1 MRLILKKGLSLFMA
15 AILAAAFI
23 CPASIAEEAAPIVT
37 ESVTSQ
43 QNLLISENT
52 DPAEPAEPVVF
63 EESLPE
69 IVPFEAANADD
80 AQIIDPAPQE
90 GDAIPAENE
99 SENNADEEKTPASA
113 GFELAQS
120 ALSLAI
126 GDAYDLRAL
135 IRGSEGAIYTY
146 ASSDPDAVS
155 VNAAGVIIAKT
166 AGDVVITI
174 ADANDPAQSHTIS
187 ISVSQAE
194 ESVSIAITP
203 ATLGA
208 RMQGT
213 IAIEHTS
220 GVRGLYDLE
229 YDASAIDV
237 RKLDEDTYI
246 CTAKA
251 VDSPRTITVRAV
263 SASGN
268 VLGSAEVCI
277 APAPKMGE
285 ICFESAQVD
294 LALGDT
300 ETRLA
305 AKCASGAICE
315 FTYESSDPDL
325 VSIDPVSGK
334 ISAKAITPAGTFV
347 TITAFDKNNPAVR
360 ADCAVRVCAAPETI
374 AFTVESLRM
383 ATGEQVNLYDYLRA
397 QPEGAAIG
405 RNCGFAADGDCVSI
419 DARGVLTAVSSGSAV
434 ITAACGSATCTLLV
448 RVLRSGAATIS
459 PASIRMGGGA
469 TASFTISWPQD
480 CGSLYRIECDTKLID
495 ILSITEGESSDTVSI
510 AAHSV
515 DTEID
520 ARICII
526 DANGAEIGALPV
538 TILPAPLAGEVYF
551 APEDQSIEIS
561 IGETGRYA
569 RAKYAV
575 GTLCDFIY
583 ESSDPKLVQVDRE
596 SGLLTPVALTENG
609 VCAVITATAKN
620 NPDAQATCRVIVTN
634 APERVYFAQDSVQI
648 GVGETYDL
656 RDAGL
661 TLEPESAETV
671 FSYASSRED
680 IAQVSDNGIVTG
692 VAQGTATI
700 TATARNGKSA
710 SIAITVAAKSGSLT
724 FEKGTFSIGAGM
736 RGALKVVHSSGY
748 GGSYRVKS
756 SRAALQI
763 LSVNRTASGT
773 DTIIISARDVVTATE
788 AQVIL
793 YGAEGNTI
801 ASCTVTI
808 LPAPATIR
816 FDSDQISMRIG
827 AQTQLLVINPHENTM
842 CDFSYSSADP
852 SIARVSRDGTV
863 TAVRAGT
870 TIITVR
876 ASGSGAMAKC
886 TVTVLPMPDQIIGAK
901 NEICLGTRQQVAFT
915 TVPAA
920 ADCEYTYSIANTSI
934 VTVDA
939 SGMIAGLA
947 CGTTQITVKTPTG
960 VTATFDITVVP
971 YNTQH
976 ETISTAHRGA
986 SGYRTE
992 NTLDAFQYANELGA
1006 DEIELDVYRTA
1017 DGVLIVHH
1025 DDQIKYGSKYY
1036 HPSALTYAQV
1046 LSAKSYVCTLDQA
1059 LAYIATTNMTVL
1071 IEFKMNSIESD
1082 VINCVER
1089 NNVQAKAG
1097 YIAFDNTCLNEVNRL
1112 RANQKTGFLID
1123 DQSLLNAVIANPE
1136 NYPYSMVS
1144 VRYYYLTETNVRDL
1158 HLRGYK
1164 VVAWTVDDATE
1175 IARLKRIGVDSI
1187 TTNYPDRV

>member
-1 MRLILKKGLSLFMA
+1 MLKLLP
-15 AILAAAFI
+15 
-23 CPASIAEEAAPIVT
+23 PAD
-37 ESVTSQ
+37 
-43 QNLLISENT
+43 LLTFENI
-52 DPAEPAEPVVF
+52 DPAEPAEPVLF
-63 EESLPE
+63 EESLSKDTEPTA
-69 IVPFEAANADD
+69 VPIEAANADNNT
-80 AQIIDPAPQE
+80 QTGDPAPAEGEGAPSENKIVPQE
-90 GDAIPAENE
+90 GDAVPAADE
-99 SENNADEEKTPASA
+99 SENGADKEKTPTSAS
-113 GFELAQS
+113 FELTQS
-120 ALSLAI
+120 TLFLAI

-135 IRGSEGAIYTY
+135 ILGSESISYSFT
-146 ASSDPDAVS
+146 SSDPDAVS
-155 VNAAGVIIAKT
+155 VNAAGVIIAKA
-166 AGDVVITI
+166 AGDAVITI

-194 ESVSIAITP
+194 ESVSITITP
-203 ATLGA
+203 AALGA

-213 IAIEHTS
+213 IAIEHAS

-237 RKLDEDTYI
+237 RGLDEDTYI

-251 VDSPRTITVRAV
+251 VDSPRTVTVRAV
-263 SASGN
+263 STSGN
-268 VLGSAEVCI
+268 VLGSAEVRI
-277 APAPKMGE
+277 APAPKIGE
-285 ICFESAQVD
+285 IYFESAQVD

-300 ETRLA
+300 ETRLT

-315 FTYESSDPDL
+315 FTYESSNPDL

-360 ADCAVRVCAAPETI
+360 TDCAVRVCAAPETI
-374 AFTVESLRM
+374 SFAVESLRM
-383 ATGEQVNLYDYLRA
+383 AAGEQVNLVDYLRA
-397 QPEGAAIG
+397 QPEGATIG
-405 RNCGFAADGDCVSI
+405 RSCGFAVDGDCVSI
-419 DARGVLTAVSSGSAV
+419 DARGVLTAVSAGNAV
-434 ITAACGSATCTLLV
+434 ITAACGNASCTLSV

-459 PASIRMGGGA
+459 PASIQMGGGA

-480 CGSLYRIECDTKLID
+480 CGSLYRIECDTTLID
-495 ILSITEGESSDTVSI
+495 ITSITEGENSDTVFI

-520 ARICII
+520 ARIRII

-569 RAKYAV
+569 RAKCAV

-620 NPDAQATCRVIVTN
+620 NPDARATCRVIVTN

-648 GVGETYDL
+648 GVGEAYDL
-656 RDAGL
+656 REAGL

-680 IAQVSDNGIVTG
+680 IAPVSASGIVTG
-692 VAQGTATI
+692 AAQGTATI
-700 TATARNGKSA
+700 TATAHNGKNA
-710 SIAITVAAKSGSLT
+710 SITITVSAKSGSPD
-724 FEKGTFSIGAGM
+724 FEKAAFSIGAGM
-736 RGALKVVHSSGY
+736 RGALRVVHSGGY
-748 GGSYRVKS
+748 GGSYRVKAS
-756 SRAALQI
+756 SSELKI
-763 LSVNRTASGT
+763 LSVIRGASST
-773 DTIIISARDVVTATE
+773 DTIIISARNVNTPTD

-793 YGAEGNTI
+793 YDTDGNTI
-801 ASCTVTI
+801 AACAVTI
-808 LPAPATIR
+808 LPAPATI
-816 FDSDQISMRIG
+816 DCDPDQISMRIG
-827 AQTQLLVINPHENTM
+827 AQAQIPVVNPHENTL

-852 SIARVSRDGTV
+852 TIARVSRDGTV

-870 TIITVR
+870 TVITVR

-901 NEICLGTRQQVAFT
+901 SEICLGTRQQAAFT

-920 ADCEYTYSIANTSI
+920 ADCEYIYSIANTSI
-934 VTVDA
+934 ATVDA
-939 SGMIAGLA
+939 NGMIAGLA
-947 CGTTQITVKTPTG
+947 CGTTQITVSTPTG

-992 NTLDAFQYANELGA
+992 NTLEAFQYANELGA

-1046 LSAKSYVCTLDQA
+1046 MSAKSYVCTLDQA
-1059 LAYIATTNMTVL
+1059 LSYIASTGMSVL

-1082 VINCVER
+1082 VIDCVER
-1089 NNVQAKAG
+1089 NNVQYKTG
-1097 YIAFDNTCLNEVNRL
+1097 YIAFDNACLDEVNRL
-1112 RANQKTGFLID
+1112 RENQKTGYLINE
-1123 DQSLLNAVIANPE
+1123 QALLDAVIAHPE

-1144 VRYYYLTETNVRDL
+1144 VRYYYLNETNVRDL

-1164 VVAWTVDDATE
+1164 VVAWTVDDADE
-1175 IARLKRIGVDSI
+1175 IARLKSIGVDSI

>member
-1 MRLILKKGLSLFMA
+1 MRLILKKGLSLFTA
-15 AILAAAFI
+15 AILAVAFI

-90 GDAIPAENE
+90 GDAIPVENE

-120 ALSLAI
+120 SLSLAI

-135 IRGSEGAIYTY
+135 IRGSEGASYSFT
-146 ASSDPDAVS
+146 SSDPDAVS
-155 VNAAGVIIAKT
+155 VNAAGVIIAK
-166 AGDVVITI
+166 AASDAVITI

-194 ESVSIAITP
+194 ESVSITITP
-203 ATLGA
+203 AALGA

-237 RKLDEDTYI
+237 RRLDEDTYI
-246 CTAKA
+246 CTAKS
-251 VDSPRTITVRAV
+251 VDSPRTVTVRAV

-268 VLGSAEVCI
+268 VLGSAEVRI

-285 ICFESAQVD
+285 IYFESAQMD

-305 AKCASGAICE
+305 AKCTSGAICE

-360 ADCAVRVCAAPETI
+360 ADCTVRVCAAPETI
-374 AFTVESLRM
+374 SFTVESLRM
-383 ATGEQVNLYDYLRA
+383 AAGEQVNLYDYLRA
-397 QPEGAAIG
+397 QPKGAAIG
-405 RNCGFAADGDCVSI
+405 RSCGFAADGDCVSI

-434 ITAACGSATCTLLV
+434 ITAACGGAVCTLSV

-459 PASIRMGGGA
+459 PASIQMGGGA

-480 CGSLYRIECDTKLID
+480 CGSLYRIECDTTLID
-495 ILSITEGESSDTVSI
+495 IVSITEGESSGTVSI

-520 ARICII
+520 ARIRII

-569 RAKYAV
+569 RAKCAV

-596 SGLLTPVALTENG
+596 SGLLTPVALTEDG

-620 NPDAQATCRVIVTN
+620 NPDARAACRVIVTN

-710 SIAITVAAKSGSLT
+710 SIAITVSAKSGSLT
-724 FEKGTFSIGAGM
+724 FEKDAFSIGAGM
-736 RGALKVVHSSGY
+736 RGALKVLHSGGY
-748 GGSYRVKS
+748 GGSYRVKAS
-756 SRAALQI
+756 SSELKI
-763 LSVNRTASGT
+763 LSIIRSASGT
-773 DTIIISARDVVTATE
+773 DTIIISARNVNAPTD

-793 YGAEGNTI
+793 YDTDGNTI
-801 ASCTVTI
+801 AFCAVTI
-808 LPAPATIR
+808 LPAPATI
-816 FDSDQISMRIG
+816 DCNPDQISMRIG
-827 AQTQLLVINPHENTM
+827 AQAQIPAINPHENTL

-852 SIARVSRDGTV
+852 GIARVSRDGTV

-886 TVTVLPMPDQIIGAK
+886 TVTVLPMPEQIIGSK
-901 NEICLGTRQQVAFT
+901 NEICLGTRQRAAFT

-934 VTVDA
+934 ATVDA
-939 SGMIAGLA
+939 NGTIAGLA
-947 CGTTQITVKTPTG
+947 CGTTQITVSAPTG

-992 NTLDAFQYANELGA
+992 NTLEAFQYANELGA

-1059 LAYIATTNMTVL
+1059 LAYIASTGMSVL
-1071 IEFKMNSIESD
+1071 IEFKMNSIESA
-1082 VINCVER
+1082 VIDCVER
-1089 NNVQAKAG
+1089 NNVQYKAG
-1097 YIAFDNTCLNEVNRL
+1097 YIAFDNACLDEVNRL
-1112 RANQKTGFLID
+1112 RENQKTGYLINE
-1123 DQSLLNAVIANPE
+1123 QALLDAVIAHPE

-1164 VVAWTVDDATE
+1164 VVAWTVDDADE
-1175 IARLKRIGVDSI
+1175 IARLKSIGVDSI